1 MQPASWMDADINVL
15 LDLAITHKASAG
27 EGMNFKATFGN
38 AVSNALSNPSKGGP
52 KTSKVCKE
60 IWKRLRK
67 TFKVINYI
75 KNTSQFAYLCELGA
89 NIGLE
94 NEAVWNDFI
103 KKHKDANSFQNRGWP
118 HYDKMKQLMLS
129 KGKG

>member
-1 MQPASWMDADINVL
+1 WTGADIDVL

-27 EGMNFKATFGN
+27 EGMNFKAIFWN
-38 AVSNALSNPSKGGP
+38 AVSDTLSNPSKGGS

-60 IWKRLRK
+60 KWKKGK
-67 TFKVINYI
+67 TFEVINCI
-75 KNTSQFAYLCELGA
+75 KNTSGFAYSHELGA

-103 KKHKDANSFQNRGWP
+103 KKHKDANSFQNKGWP
-118 HYDKMKQLMLS
+118 HYDKMKQLMPT